1 MLCNIKFRSR
11 GTILSDFKKRTDEK
25 ANLFLPQDVFGE
37 FLKKAGFERPQLL
50 FYFVKIYC
58 LHSQKNDPIA
68 RFYPEVK
75 ARTPKF

>member
-1 MLCNIKFRSR
+1 MIQSKLAVVIFVKVGECNS
-11 GTILSDFKKRTDEK
+11 L
-25 ANLFLPQDVFGE
+25 LPQDVFGE